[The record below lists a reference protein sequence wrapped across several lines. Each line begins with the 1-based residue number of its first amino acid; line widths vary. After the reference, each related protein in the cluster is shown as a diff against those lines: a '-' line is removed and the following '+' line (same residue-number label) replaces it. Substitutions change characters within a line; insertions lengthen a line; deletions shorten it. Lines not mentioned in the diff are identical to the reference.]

1 MAAHTEIERKYEVDE
16 SAVMPTPDVLS
27 ESLAAKGSVVTAVVD
42 AGTVEL
48 DADYFDTSG
57 AALARHRIVVRRRRG
72 GADEGWH
79 VKRSPSTSPGIGDTV
94 RLETQWPLTEGR
106 VPDEL
111 LDTLRVYVRDHP
123 LVPMAKIH
131 TTRTLLHIRGADG
144 AQLAEIADDRVRAS
158 DATTGIVRFWR
169 EWEVELLDGAASG
182 VAGGVDALAAEA
194 GGSALLDRVEQLLSA
209 AGAYPA
215 SSSSKLASALGR
227 TSLSDADAGGTRRL
241 KKSSPASEVLVPV
254 LCRLVDELCELD
266 PRVRADEPDSVHQ
279 MRTRIRRLRS
289 LFASYRD
296 VFDRAVTDPVR
307 VELAHLG
314 EVLGHARDAE
324 VMRDRV
330 RGLIADHSGPGA
342 TFSVD
347 EAKSL
352 TGELEAGWIA
362 DYDAAHGGVVAELN
376 GTRYFRLLDRLD
388 ELAALPPLAEGSDR
402 PARDVVR
409 LALGRDTKKV
419 LSAANVAELTDT
431 EDERIEALHEV
442 RKAAK
447 RLRYAAEAVTKDD
460 NPVFGGAVRDLGAA
474 AEGIHDL
481 LGEHRDGSIM
491 QQHLRDAA
499 ASSSRAFDHGV
510 LFEIERHSAA
520 LCLAD
525 YPAAL
530 RVLKGLRRSV

>member
-1 MAAHTEIERKYEVDE
+1 MAAHTEIERKYEVDD
-16 SAVMPTPDVLS
+16 SAVMPTPDVLR
-27 ESLAAKGSVVTAVVD
+27 ESLAATGSVVTVVVD

-79 VKRSPSTSPGIGDTV
+79 VKRSLSISAGTGDTV

-111 LDTLRVYVRDHP
+111 LDTLRAYVRDHP
-123 LVPMAKIH
+123 LVPVAKIH
-131 TTRTLLHIRGADG
+131 TTRSLIHIRGADG

-158 DATTGIVRFWR
+158 DATTGTVRFWR
-169 EWEVELLDGAASG
+169 EWEVELLDGLAS
-182 VAGGVDALAAEA
+182 EA
-194 GGSALLDRVEQLLSA
+194 GGSALLDRVEQLLLA
-209 AGAYPA
+209 AGAHPA

-227 TSLSDADAGGTRRL
+227 TSLSDADAGGTLRL

-296 VFDRAVTDPVR
+296 LFDRAVTDPVR

-330 RGLIADHSGPGA
+330 GALIADHSGPGS

-352 TGELEAGWIA
+352 TAELEAGWIA
-362 DYDAAHGGVVAELN
+362 DYDAAHAGVVAELN

-388 ELAALPPLAEGSDR
+388 ELAALPPLAEGADR

-409 LALGRDTKKV
+409 LALSRDTKKV
-419 LSAANVAELTDT
+419 FSAANVAELTST

-460 NPVFGGAVRDLGAA
+460 TAVFGGAVRDLGAA

-530 RVLKGLRRSV
+530 KVLKRLRRSV

>member
-1 MAAHTEIERKYEVDE
+1 MAAHTEIERKYEVDD
-16 SAVMPTPDVLS
+16 SAVMPTPDALR
-27 ESLAAKGSVVTAVVD
+27 ENLASSIVAGVDTAGTVVTAVVD
-42 AGTVEL
+42 AGSVEL

-79 VKRSPSTSPGIGDTV
+79 VKRSTSPTTGDTV
-94 RLETQWPLTEGR
+94 RLETHWPLTAGH
-106 VPDEL
+106 VPDAL

-131 TTRTLLHIRGADG
+131 TTRTLTHIEGVGG
-144 AQLAEIADDRVRAS
+144 AQLVEIADDRVRAS
-158 DATTGIVRFWR
+158 DATTGTVRFWR
-169 EWEVELLDGAASG
+169 EWEVELLD
-182 VAGGVDALAAEA
+182 DAPTLRS
-194 GGSALLDRVEQLLSA
+194 GGSALLDRVEHLLFA
-209 AGAYPA
+209 AGARPA
-215 SSSSKLASALGR
+215 PSSSKLATALGR
-227 TSLSDADAGGTRRL
+227 TSLNGADAHPQRP
-241 KKSSPASEVLVPV
+241 KKSSPAADVLAPV
-254 LCRLVDELCELD
+254 LSRLVAELCELD
-266 PRVRADEPDSVHQ
+266 PRVRDDKRDAVHQ

-289 LFASYRD
+289 LFASYRA
-296 VFDRAVTDPVR
+296 VFDRGITDPVR

-330 RGLIADHSGPGA
+330 RGLVADHSGDGG
-342 TFSVD
+342 TFRD
-347 EAKSL
+347 AEARSL
-352 TGELEAGWIA
+352 TAELEAGWVA
-362 DYDAAHGGVVAELN
+362 DYDSAHETVVRELN

-388 ELAALPPLAEGSDR
+388 ELAVLPPLTEGASR
-402 PARDVVR
+402 PAREIVDGALRRDVR
-409 LALGRDTKKV
+409 KV
-419 LSAANVAELTDT
+419 LDAAKIADLTASDV
-431 EDERIEALHEV
+431 DRIEALHEV

-447 RLRYAAEAVTKDD
+447 RLRYAAEAVCDGDTA
-460 NPVFGGAVRDLGAA
+460 VFGGPVRDVGAA

-491 QQHLRDAA
+491 QEHLRAAA
-499 ASSSRAFDHGV
+499 ASSSRAFDYGV

-530 RVLKGLRRSV
+530 TVLKKLRR